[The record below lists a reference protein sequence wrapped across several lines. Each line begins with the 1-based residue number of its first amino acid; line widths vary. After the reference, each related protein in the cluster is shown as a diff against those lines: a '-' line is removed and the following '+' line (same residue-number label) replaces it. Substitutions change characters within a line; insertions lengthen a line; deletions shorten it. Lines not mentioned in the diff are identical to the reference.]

1 MEFYIL
7 WNKILI
13 MEKRDIV
20 KAVGLNIK
28 KLRKASKL
36 TQEQLAAESGLSTD
50 TISSIER
57 GKISPTVF
65 TLHQIAR
72 ALKIENYELITCS
85 DAADKK
91 QYINEFYNLI
101 RNRSPQECEDILLAL
116 RLLLPP
122 EK

>member
-13 MEKRDIV
+13 MEKKDIV

-72 ALKIENYELITCS
+72 ALKIENYELITCG

>member
-1 MEFYIL
+1 M
-7 WNKILI
+7 KII
-13 MEKRDIV
+13 IK
-20 KAVGLNIK
+20 LNIK
-28 KLRKASKL
+28 IKTQGKTLSLFCVLSRKFF
-36 TQEQLAAESGLSTD
+36 
-50 TISSIER
+50 TIR
-57 GKISPTVF
+57 
-65 TLHQIAR
+65 LHQIAR
-72 ALKIENYELITCS
+72 ALKIENYELITCG